1 LKVVDKDNFIDVLE
15 ESMEDDDY
23 HDWRRIMD

>member
-1 LKVVDKDNFIDVLE
+1 MDKDNFIDVLE